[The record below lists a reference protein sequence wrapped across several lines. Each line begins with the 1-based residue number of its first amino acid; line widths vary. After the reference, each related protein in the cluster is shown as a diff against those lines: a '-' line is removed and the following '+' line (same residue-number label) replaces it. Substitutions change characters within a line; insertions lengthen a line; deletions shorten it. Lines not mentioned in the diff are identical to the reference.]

1 MKETFIKELAKV
13 ELKSPVL
20 IEGLPG
26 LGLVGKIA
34 TRYLIKKLNAKKL

>member
-1 MKETFIKELAKV
+1 MKETFIKELV
-13 ELKSPVL
+13 EVKLKNPVL

-34 TRYLIKKLNAKKL
+34 TRTLFD